1 VRGDICAVCC
11 GTEREQS
18 VDCPLDCEYLHAAHL
33 HERAPEIAADQ
44 MPETD
49 AQIDDSFLE
58 SNEQYLFVL
67 TRALWEGMVKSPSAT
82 DYDAREALIAL
93 VSAQKA
99 MSTGIYYET
108 RPTNPYAA
116 SIYEAVMEAIETARQ
131 REREAIGATTGLRDS
146 TVLKLL
152 IFLRRMEVHTNNG
165 RKRSRAFIDMM
176 RRLVDSPS
184 LPGEEIGDPEEPLI
198 IL

>member
-1 VRGDICAVCC
+1 M
-11 GTEREQS
+11 
-18 VDCPLDCEYLHAAHL
+18 DCPLDCEYLRAAHL

-44 MPETD
+44 MPEPDT
-49 AQIDDSFLE
+49 QIDDSFLE
-58 SNEQYLFVL
+58 SNERYLYVL
-67 TRALWEGMVKSPSAT
+67 TRALWEGMDEFPNVT
-82 DYDAREALIAL
+82 DYDAREALVAL

-116 SIYEAVMEAIETARQ
+116 AIYEAVMTDIEAVRQ
-131 REREAIGATTGLRDS
+131 REREAIGANTGLRDS

-152 IFLRRMEVHTNNG
+152 IFLRRLEVHTNNG
-165 RKRSRAFIDMM
+165 RKRSRAFIDMI
-176 RRLVDSPS
+176 RRLANNDSPS
-184 LPGEEIGDPEEPLI
+184 AEEIGDPEEPLI